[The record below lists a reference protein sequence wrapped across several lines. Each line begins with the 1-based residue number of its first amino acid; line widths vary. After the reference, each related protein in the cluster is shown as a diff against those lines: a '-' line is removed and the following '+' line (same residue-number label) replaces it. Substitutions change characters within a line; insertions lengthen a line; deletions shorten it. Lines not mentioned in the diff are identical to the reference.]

1 MAADHCDDFSFHDPT
16 TGSAG
21 GQLPFG
27 GVYTTCEGPSD
38 LCLRHTAPNLAT
50 GNTSCPE
57 GFIPVSLLPPQVRSC
72 AIACQDRG
80 VFQEPL
86 CMHECAVTRSFW
98 CALDPSTKTDEKSEP
113 GFLFGGIYTDTTM
126 NPITKA
132 QSCPP
137 YYEVQSVGRRI
148 QVCVSTDIEMGR
160 RYSLAFGGFYA
171 CQSGNPLYDVLS
183 INSSSLNRI
192 QQIRRELHAGMKI
205 GQNDNGSANG
215 EDPGVLWPKRCPNGY
230 TSHMAGIEDTCLVS
244 GIGVQQCLDVLAI
257 LL

>member
-1 MAADHCDDFSFHDPT
+1 
-16 TGSAG
+16 
-21 GQLPFG
+21 
-27 GVYTTCEGPSD
+27 
-38 LCLRHTAPNLAT
+38 
-50 GNTSCPE
+50 
-57 GFIPVSLLPPQVRSC
+57 
-72 AIACQDRG
+72 
-80 VFQEPL
+80 
-86 CMHECAVTRSFW
+86 MHECAVTRSFW